1 MKIRIPFQQLLGST
15 VIAILLAAG
24 CGQKSSSNKQAKN
37 VGAGKE
43 AKTSAEE
50 KPKPAPVKP
59 KTEDSKSDPKKP
71 AAGKS
76 AFKLAEGQDSNFA
89 DMAKHLDAGGTF
101 YLHLSTEQ
109 FLQWAD
115 KGFDAADKILGDKS
129 VDLGEEERATAKLVL
144 TGVKKAFLDSGVREL
159 DGVGASSIKLEGGIS
174 RQSFMAHHDPA
185 KGEGLIWQLFGTK
198 PHEPEILKMTPADTV
213 MAMSFDFDLAKGID
227 WLKDF
232 VTMNTT
238 PEVAGQMAGFLAMA
252 NQQVQLEQL
261 IASTGGQWGMVI
273 TLDEKKVIEFEPE
286 SGLMLKIP
294 EPAMALV
301 AKVKGTAIKAKLLE
315 QLAGMGIEVEEKDAD
330 GVKLSTIIVPFP
342 PDVPGEI
349 SAIINPTLFQ
359 SGGYLVLTSSAVL
372 ARNMI
377 AVQKGES
384 AGLRATAEFKKL
396 SGGMDL
402 NGNQL
407 SFVSERYGKE
417 YKALMNKALDP
428 QGETPP
434 AMKYLMEK
442 YIELFAWGLDGQL
455 AVLKALPNGHLTVI
469 QTADSGAV
477 EADVKKTSFASVAKH
492 LDAGGSFYLYWSPDE
507 VMTWIDGAFAQAQT
521 FLDKDDLDLGELG
534 LDDFGIGEPEIAQAM
549 GISKMVLGALKNAF
563 LESGLR
569 DINGV
574 GASTV
579 VIEGGLKR
587 NVAMVHH
594 DPAKSDGLIWQ
605 LLGTKPHEQDM
616 LKLAPAETAYAVHSE
631 VDVAKGLDWL
641 KGFVTKNTPPEIA
654 GQMASFLAEANQ
666 QIRLEELIASLGGQ
680 YGVLMTLDE
689 NKQVPIPMA
698 GLMGGP
704 QGAPPGIPPVINIPS
719 PGLAIVIKVKD
730 QTLKDELIPML
741 GSALEEQGIVIEKQ
755 DADGVKLS
763 VIDLPIPPDV
773 PEALR
778 SLLSPTI
785 FQNDNYLVFSTTT
798 TLARQIIAVQQGK
811 AEGLRGTTE
820 FKKLSK
826 GMDTRGNHFAFLSER
841 VGRHYGNFLQT
852 MIKAAPEEEVP
863 AFAKEWMVKLSTL
876 GMSSQLAVMQA
887 MPEGHRYVTHTT
899 GMGQEVALVL
909 GLGVAPA
916 GIMASMLLPAL
927 AKAKDKANAT
937 KSVHYARQLGVGVVG
952 HAFDNDGK
960 VPEKWC
966 DAILQDIDRAEFF
979 VSPQSLEAKAAAE
992 AGQKASSYALNA
1004 ALVGKSLEDVPPNT
1018 VLIFECNLGW
1028 NGTGGLK
1035 DLQDNFDLPHS
1046 IAVVMADGS
1055 ARQVAPFELD
1065 QLRWKP

>member
-24 CGQKSSSNKQAKN
+24 CGQKPSSNEQAKN
-37 VGAGKE
+37 TKPEKG
-43 AKTSAEE
+43 AKTSVGENPKPKPEKSAPE
-50 KPKPAPVKP
+50 KPKP
-59 KTEDSKSDPKKP
+59 EKP
-71 AAGKS
+71 AAGES
-76 AFKLAEGQDSNFA
+76 AFKLAEGQDSSFA

-115 KGFDAADKILGDKS
+115 KGFDAAEKILGDKS

-144 TGVKKAFLDSGVREL
+144 AGVKKAFLDSGVREL

-213 MAMSFDFDLAKGID
+213 AAMSFDFDLAKGID

-238 PEVAGQMAGFLAMA
+238 PEVAGQMAGFLTMA

-286 SGLMLKIP
+286 PGLMLKIP

-330 GVKLSTIIVPFP
+330 GVKLSSIIVPFP

-396 SGGMDL
+396 SRGMDL

-407 SFVSERYGKE
+407 SFMSERYGKE
-417 YKALMNKALDP
+417 YKAFMNKALDP
-428 QGETPP
+428 QGEAPP

-455 AVLKALPNGHLTVI
+455 AVLKALPEGHLTVF

-477 EADVKKTSFASVAKH
+477 EADVKKNSFASVAKH

-507 VMTWIDGAFAQAQT
+507 VMAWIEGAFAQAQT
-521 FLDKDDLDLGELG
+521 FLDKDDLGELG
-534 LDDFGIGEPEIAQAM
+534 LDAFGIGEPEVAQAV
-549 GISKMVLGALKNAF
+549 GIAKMVLGATKNAF
-563 LESGLR
+563 MESGLR

-587 NVAMVHH
+587 NVVMVHH
-594 DPAKSDGLIWQ
+594 DSAKSDGLIWQ

-641 KGFVTKNTPPEIA
+641 KDFVTKNTTPEIA
-654 GQMASFLAEANQ
+654 GQMAGFLAEANQ

-689 NKQVPIPMA
+689 KKQVPIPMA

-719 PGLAIVIKVKD
+719 PGLAIVVKVKD

-778 SLLSPTI
+778 SLVSPTI

-798 TLARQIIAVQQGK
+798 TLAKQIIAVQQGK
-811 AEGLRGTTE
+811 AEGLRGTAE

-826 GMDTRGNHFAFLSER
+826 GMDTKGNHFAFLSER
-841 VGRHYGNFLQT
+841 VGRHYGSFLQT
-852 MIKAAPEEEVP
+852 MMKAAPEEEVP
-863 AFAKEWMVKLSTL
+863 AFAKEWMVKLGTF

-927 AKAKDKANAT
+927 AQAKEKANAV
-937 KSVHYARQLGVGVVG
+937 KSVVNARQLGVGVVA

-966 DAILQDIDRAEFF
+966 DAILQEVGTEKIF
-979 VSPQSLEAKAAAE
+979 VSPQSSEAQAAAE
-992 AGQKASSYALNA
+992 AGQKVSSYTLNA
-1004 ALVGKSLEDVPPNT
+1004 ALVGKSLVDVPPNT

-1028 NGTGGLK
+1028 NGTGGLE

-1055 ARQVAPFELD
+1055 AKQVTPFELE